1 MSEPMSMHLDKVVTT
16 TKVSANIDDGGERR
30 EVVLKETEEVLAE
43 KFFEHHPIKVYMDYS
58 TTINLGNY
66 ESAKVSIGMSI
77 PVGKEVPKKYLKK
90 VEKAHEFARSF
101 IEERVSKEV
110 NEIQEYLKKKR
121 EQ

>member
-77 PVGKEVPKKYLKK
+77 PVGKEVPNMSFEQFSPKLINLFFRNSSKYLSQPCWTTNHNL
-90 VEKAHEFARSF
+90 A
-101 IEERVSKEV
+101 I
-110 NEIQEYLKKKR
+110 
-121 EQ
+121 